1 MSLTHS
7 EISLLIK
14 LLTAHMVSD
23 YFLQFNSWSKDKEVN
38 KIRSKK
44 LYLHILITFLAA
56 LLFSGSFWAALFIGV
71 THYLIDLGK
80 IYSKQNRFVLF
91 IVDQALHTIII
102 IITWLFLINGWTWLS
117 DAFIWLVDE
126 PKTWILVFAYGI
138 ITFPLS
144 VVINIFT
151 HKWRSQLE
159 PDRQESLQKAGL
171 WIGVFERVLILTFIL
186 TNQFSAM
193 GFLIATKAILR
204 FKDTETKQMEYVLIG
219 TLMSITPTI
228 LLGILAN
235 YLINSL

>member
-1 MSLTHS
+1 MSLTNS
-7 EISLLIK
+7 EISLLLK
-14 LLTAHMVSD
+14 LFTAHMVSD
-23 YFLQFNSWSKDKEVN
+23 YFLQFSSWSKDKEVN

-56 LLFSGSFWAALFIGV
+56 FLFSGSFWAALFIGV

-80 IYSKQNRFVLF
+80 IYLKINRFVLF
-91 IVDQALHTIII
+91 IIDQALHTLILL
-102 IITWLFLINGWTWLS
+102 ITWLCLIDGWQWLKES
-117 DAFIWLVDE
+117 TIWLVDT
-126 PKTWILVFAYGI
+126 PQTWILVFAYGV

-151 HKWRSQLE
+151 DRWRSQLE

-228 LLGILAN
+228 LLGILAH
-235 YLINSL
+235 YLITSL